1 MIVAYD
7 KLLEAGVRKR
17 LIHKVA
23 IKACVKYHVAWRTI
37 TNRGVYEDALGW
49 LGKSIEQR
57 TKRAKGGRKKKRAGR
72 GVKFFQSS
80 LSKAK
85 TPLNLQRRPG
95 STSVCF

>member
-49 LGKSIEQR
+49 LGASRLSNAQREQR
-57 TKRAKGGRKKKRAGR
+57 GGERRRRR

-85 TPLNLQRRPG
+85 TPLNLQRGPG